1 MIWASWQDFFFMGGY
16 ALYVWGS
23 VLVCLLC
30 VIGELVALRLYWH
43 SLRQSVARRWQ
54 MARTDAGT
62 EAGTEAGM
70 NLGRQSGT
78 QAGSVARAGEVA

>member
-30 VIGELVALRLYWH
+30 LIIELVGLRLGWQR
-43 SLRQSVARRWQ
+43 LRQSVARRWKLERAAPSASSTPSASSAAS
-54 MARTDAGT
+54 AR
-62 EAGTEAGM
+62 
-70 NLGRQSGT
+70 LGEG
-78 QAGSVARAGEVA
+78 A

>member
-30 VIGELVALRLYWH
+30 LIIELVGLRLGWQR
-43 SLRQSVARRWQ
+43 LRQSVARRWTLERAAPSASSASSAAS
-54 MARTDAGT
+54 AR
-62 EAGTEAGM
+62 
-70 NLGRQSGT
+70 LGEG
-78 QAGSVARAGEVA
+78 A